1 MVPSFVWDFI
11 VGLGAIGFYT
21 VVFYCLAT
29 WLYRNWLLK
38 PLDVQVKKSFRKSYS
53 EVRDVMNF
61 FLLVLESICWNG
73 DRWAVVTGSTDCAGK
88 GWAIKMAQEGLNVVL
103 VSRNP
108 EKLDKVRTEI
118 LNDYDVQVKCVA
130 SESYQVR

>member
-38 PLDVQVKKSFRKSYS
+38 PLDVQVKKSFRKPYS
-53 EVRDVMNF
+53 EVRDAMIF
-61 FLLVLESICWNG
+61 FVG
-73 DRWAVVTGSTDCAGK
+73 
-88 GWAIKMAQEGLNVVL
+88 
-103 VSRNP
+103 
-108 EKLDKVRTEI
+108 
-118 LNDYDVQVKCVA
+118 VA
-130 SESYQVR
+130 EHLREW

>member
-1 MVPSFVWDFI
+1 
-11 VGLGAIGFYT
+11 
-21 VVFYCLAT
+21 
-29 WLYRNWLLK
+29 
-38 PLDVQVKKSFRKSYS
+38 
-53 EVRDVMNF
+53 MNI
-61 FLLVLESICWNG
+61 FLLVLQSIYGNG
-73 DRWAVVTGSTDCAGK
+73 DWWAVVTGSTDGAGK

-130 SESYQVR
+130 SESYQV

>member
-1 MVPSFVWDFI
+1 M
-11 VGLGAIGFYT
+11 
-21 VVFYCLAT
+21 
-29 WLYRNWLLK
+29 
-38 PLDVQVKKSFRKSYS
+38 
-53 EVRDVMNF
+53 
-61 FLLVLESICWNG
+61 
-73 DRWAVVTGSTDCAGK
+73 TGSTDGAGK

-130 SESYQVR
+130 SESY